1 MKTLFAQSGLW
12 FAGRAL
18 AALAGAALLG
28 YSLLT
33 TTPSPESRNEAAPT
47 VTSTTSTS
55 TPTTSKTKPPKP
67 STSTKPSTS
76 KKPPVAPSTTE
87 QPRPMDEEQQQP
99 AGDAGDTGGADETVC
114 ADNDPE
120 CTGATTSDR

>member
-1 MKTLFAQSGLW
+1 MKTLFAQNGLW

-67 STSTKPSTS
+67 STS

-87 QPRPMDEEQQQP
+87 QPRPTDEEQQQP